1 MLILMFNSYISKH
14 VFCLPRQNFYKTLQ
28 NMSSPEIRN
37 FRDFLLLYNQ
47 ISETCFNHCTNTF
60 LTREISPNE
69 DVCVN
74 NCAQKFVNT
83 NHRVMEVYS
92 EILPIFTKKMMEAN
106 AAQVAAAVEKSE
118 TQ

>member
-1 MLILMFNSYISKH
+1 
-14 VFCLPRQNFYKTLQ
+14 
-28 NMSSPEIRN
+28 MSSPEIRN

-60 LTREISPNE
+60 LTREISSYE
-69 DVCVN
+69 DICVS

-92 EILPIFTKKMMEAN
+92 EILPIFTKKMMEQQ
-106 AAQVAAAVEKSE
+106 AAQAAAAAEKTE
-118 TQ
+118 NQ